1 MKGKYTPGP
10 WFAVP
15 NKFYIDI
22 QTTDGL
28 NDVGATIC
36 NLCASGYSFDNGDN
50 LNGETTVANAK
61 LIAAAPELL
70 AACAFV
76 RDQLDEAQAETE
88 GTAGFHLL
96 LDQLNSAINKA
107 LN

>member
-1 MKGKYTPGP
+1 MEGKFAPGP
-10 WFAVP
+10 WYVVP
-15 NKFYIDI
+15 NKSYIEI
-22 QTTDGL
+22 HTTQTIDAG
-28 NDVGATIC
+28 VTIC
-36 NLCASGYSFDNGDN
+36 NLCASGYSFDDGDC

-76 RDQLDEAQAETE
+76 REQLDYDEAESE
-88 GTAGFHLL
+88 GTTGFHLL
-96 LDQLNSAINKA
+96 LDRLNSAINKA

>member
-15 NKFYIDI
+15 NSSFIDI
-22 QTTDGL
+22 RMGDESLGQCIA
-28 NDVGATIC
+28 DVC
-36 NLCASGYSFDNGDN
+36 SSGYSFDDGDC
-50 LNGETTVANAK
+50 LHGETTVANAK